1 MSDIGH
7 NMPPPF
13 EACSMDIEGLYEEA
27 KNWLDGKP
35 IATKAQADEL
45 GKLLDMLRQSRK
57 AADELR
63 AIEKRPHDEAAKAV
77 QAKWKPLLDKA
88 DLATA
93 TAKKALVPYLEKVEA
108 EQRAAA
114 AALAEEAARKR
125 REAEEAAAKVRAD
138 DLEAQA
144 ALEAQRKEAANAERA
159 ASKADKAKANVAG
172 GARAIGLRS
181 YFHPVITDRRE
192 ALMHYIK
199 RQPDALEAWLV
210 EQATRDVN
218 AGARSIPG
226 FDIKEERTAA

>member
-77 QAKWKPLLDKA
+77 QAKWKP
-88 DLATA
+88 
-93 TAKKALVPYLEKVEA
+93 LVPYLEKVEA